1 MNNPTRPSLS
11 KILRA
16 ILHVKNIDW
25 ATWKQIRST
34 RKGETIMILQAV
46 SAIARQYGYRYV
58 TIASY
63 IQRDRTTVIHH
74 IDNFNTRIQI
84 YPDYKELYEK
94 AMEILTYQH
103 SHTMQAYLARCKTGA
118 LIIAQNL
125 PERSGDYWF
134 ADCARIFDD
143 QQAFP
148 QITWEKEPVKVNITV
163 TVEEYEG
170 M

>member
-16 ILHVKNIDW
+16 ILRIQNVDW
-25 ATWKQIRST
+25 ATWKQIRSS
-34 RKGETIMILQAV
+34 RKNDTVVILQAV

-74 IDNFNTRIQI
+74 VDNFNTRIQI

-103 SHTMQAYLARCKTGA
+103 SHTESSYLARCKSGA
-118 LIIAQNL
+118 LLICPCL
-125 PERSGDYWF
+125 PERNGDFWF
-134 ADCARIFDD
+134 AEGARVFSD
-143 QQAFP
+143 QEAFP

-163 TVEEYEG
+163 SIEEYEE